1 MSPRQRI
8 LTLRLLEKQKKH
20 PEYMKKL
27 GIEVKVN
34 ESNKKDCK

>member
-8 LTLRLLEKQKKH
+8 SALRLLEKQKKH

-27 GIEVKVN
+27 GIEVKVKD
-34 ESNKKDCK
+34 KKNN